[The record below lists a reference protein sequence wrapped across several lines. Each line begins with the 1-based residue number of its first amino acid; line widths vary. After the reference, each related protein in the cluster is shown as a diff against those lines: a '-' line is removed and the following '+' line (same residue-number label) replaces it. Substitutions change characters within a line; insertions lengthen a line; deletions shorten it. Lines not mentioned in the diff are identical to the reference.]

1 MTDCP
6 KGQFLREKYK
16 IINRAY
22 QKKGDYE
29 RIKLYNWKRILEVIS
44 PTTCLKWFLILEK
57 KSRKK
62 YMVMKDKVSERIT
75 QTDK

>member
-1 MTDCP
+1 M
-6 KGQFLREKYK
+6 
-16 IINRAY
+16 
-22 QKKGDYE
+22 
-29 RIKLYNWKRILEVIS
+29 KLYNWKRILEVIS
-44 PTTCLKWFLILEK
+44 PTTCSKWFMILEK